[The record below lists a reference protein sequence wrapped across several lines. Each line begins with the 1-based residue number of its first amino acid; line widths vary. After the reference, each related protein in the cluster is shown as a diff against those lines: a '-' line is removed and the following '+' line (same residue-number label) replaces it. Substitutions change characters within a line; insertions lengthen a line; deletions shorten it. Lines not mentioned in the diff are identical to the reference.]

1 MKSRWTDSA
10 LLNME
15 RRNRK
20 KQAHIQRHFCT
31 AYSPKMNSCL
41 VVWSCRTMRG
51 ISGKW
56 ALGWHCTHTL
66 WRGGES
72 ARLSAFKFTQTL
84 QE

>member
-66 WRGGES
+66 WRGGGES

-84 QE
+84 